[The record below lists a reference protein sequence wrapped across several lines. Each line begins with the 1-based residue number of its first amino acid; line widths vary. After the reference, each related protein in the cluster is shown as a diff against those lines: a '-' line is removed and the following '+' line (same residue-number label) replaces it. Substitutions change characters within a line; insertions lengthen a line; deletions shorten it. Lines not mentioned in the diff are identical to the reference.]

1 MPVTFEF
8 NRETG
13 ILTKVGRGKL
23 NLTEMILAWDKAFK
37 DYFYPPKKIRGI
49 ILDYRDADFNFE
61 VGSQQSVVDFYKKNK
76 EILSH
81 YKIAVITTNPKNSTL
96 PLLVTAKLNGFQYQ
110 LFSTMEAA
118 TGWVMDSENILRN

>member
-37 DYFYPPKKIRGI
+37 DYLYPNKKIRGI

-61 VGSQQSVVDFYKKNK
+61 VGSQQSVVDFYKKTK
-76 EILSH
+76 KYS
-81 YKIAVITTNPKNSTL
+81 AITK
-96 PLLVTAKLNGFQYQ
+96 
-110 LFSTMEAA
+110 
-118 TGWVMDSENILRN
+118 